1 MTDAQVQLRD
11 YALAEWPGIDWAR
24 AEVRVG
30 AFHTVAIPPTGPILR
45 ITTGNQFSIRAERE
59 ARILQAMARIALPVP
74 IPHLLAGPVEADD
87 GSATLITRMPGSQ
100 TDDVTTV
107 NPGRIQS
114 YVDLLA
120 AFHAADPA
128 TMSDL
133 PAPRTWCGGPQ
144 WPTLVRQELAPLLN
158 VDARRSASDRI
169 AQLLDTE
176 DAGPGVV
183 CHGDFGPHNILW
195 DEDHPASLIDLD
207 HACVGDPAID
217 IAPLIGFHG
226 FQAIRPIADAD
237 TLRRAMIHRAT
248 LSLQVAAAAHL
259 NGSYEL
265 RGHALKNFTSRHAQG
280 TLFEPTGMRPEDL

>member
-1 MTDAQVQLRD
+1 MTDVDVRLRH
-11 YALAEWPGIDWAR
+11 YALAEWPAIDWAR

-45 ITTGNQFSIRAERE
+45 LTTGNQFSIRAERE
-59 ARILQAMARIALPVP
+59 ARTLQEMARIALPVP

-87 GSATLITRMPGSQ
+87 WSATLITRVPGHQ
-100 TDDVTTV
+100 TDDVTTA
-107 NPGRIQS
+107 NTRRIQC
-114 YVDLLA
+114 YVDLLV
-120 AFHAADPA
+120 AFHGANPA
-128 TMSDL
+128 TMRDL
-133 PAPRTWCGGPQ
+133 PAPRTWCGGPE

-158 VDARRSASDRI
+158 SDARRSASDRI
-169 AQLLDTE
+169 AQLLDIE
-176 DAGPGVV
+176 AAGPGVV

-195 DEDHPASLIDLD
+195 NDDRPASLIDLD

-265 RGHALKNFTSRHAQG
+265 RDHALNNFTSRNAQG
-280 TLFEPTGMRPEDL
+280 TLFDPTGMRPEDL